1 MRNNR
6 YLPTAL
12 SLYFNYIIH
21 GIGVII
27 ISQNQNVL
35 MEQWNTDLQGVFSV
49 IGWLG
54 IGRLIAI
61 VFSGPLSDKFGRK
74 PFAYLGMLTYI
85 AYFLGLV
92 YSRSVFMASAFAL
105 IAGLANSFLD
115 SGTYPALMESFPKN
129 AGTANVL
136 IKAFVQIGQFILP
149 LIIGI
154 ITTNNM
160 WFGWSFVIAA
170 IALVVNM
177 LVMWRLPFPDGK
189 DGTEEVVVE
198 EEPETLIHY
207 KSETKWYIEGIA
219 FVIYGFISQATFYL
233 ISQSLNT
240 YGEMV
245 AGMST
250 NAANSLM
257 QFYSIGSLICVAVTA
272 VIATKIRSVNLVLG
286 YTFMSLLAA
295 LLMYF
300 IPTPAMLRIGAALI
314 GFFAAGGVMQL
325 GLTVM
330 GEMFPQG
337 KGTVTSIFYT
347 FGSIA
352 SYAIPNIT
360 SRLINNFGGQSI
372 MLFEVSIAAIGF
384 VIAVIIF
391 IRYHQVIDTEKTSQV

>member
-189 DGTEEVVVE
+189 DGTEEVVAE

-272 VIATKIRSVNLVLG
+272 VVATKIRSVNLVLG